1 LHHQC
6 IHTLSNNSAFR
17 HTVIGEVAPMTAISV
32 IIPAYNGENTLEACV
47 DSIFANQFFS
57 LECLLVDDGSTDSTL
72 ELCKRLAIRYPSV
85 KVFTKQNS
93 GPADARNLGLEN
105 ATGTFITFVDADD
118 TIPSNALRRMY
129 ETALETDSDIIMGNH
144 LRKDNLGRLSE
155 SAYFKRWLQCRSN
168 LSLADEPEALLS
180 IHAWGKLY
188 KSSFLKK
195 NALTF
200 PPGERWGEDM
210 VFTYKALT
218 STENFSFI
226 STVVYYYHLR
236 KRHEQN
242 LTNHA
247 TLPTIR
253 TIVRLLTYTQEIF
266 RNCDTPLYR
275 KIRGGRIKHS
285 LAYHC
290 LQNIIRNNNSE
301 SFHELQSIV
310 KSVLTQI
317 EPTSVTSDIRLNTVL
332 DEIAS
337 AKSYRLLRTRL
348 FIRHYTYQIMRFAL
362 IRLPSLASMLKK
374 YFARLLAVAHPAT
387 VTWLFKA
394 GLAHLIVKANY
405 KTLKPVWLIG
415 EREGKSIN
423 DNGYAFFSYLV
434 ENQTDIHPIFVIRP
448 KLRPKVPEELLRNTV
463 QQGSLRHLI
472 YCRIA
477 EVCVYTHTAREIL
490 SHPIFPQLSPYIQL
504 SGLKVFLG
512 HGVSAIHN
520 VPFYSFSNMNARR
533 EAPDVFIAS
542 SAKERD
548 IIINQ
553 LEHAPERVAITGMPR
568 LDALHR
574 DRRHFSPRKE
584 RILFIPTWRQCME
597 RNSSPLFMTSQ
608 FFLSIRDL
616 LASDRLMQLLEE
628 NNFVV
633 DWVVHHQFEKH
644 FKTLSPLLN
653 SRVILQR
660 MVAADFQELLR
671 NSSVLIT
678 DYSSISFD
686 MASIKKPVIYFQFD
700 QEDFLKARNGTSLN
714 YEKDLPGPVLRTAEE
729 VVQELEELT
738 LNGFTQKKIYQERT
752 KAFITHAGSN
762 NSRRVYE
769 AIQTRLS
776 KRAR

>member
-1 LHHQC
+1 
-6 IHTLSNNSAFR
+6 
-17 HTVIGEVAPMTAISV
+17 MTAISV
-32 IIPAYNGENTLEACV
+32 IIPAYNEENTLEACV
-47 DSIFANQFFS
+47 ESVFANQFFS
-57 LECLLVDDGSTDSTL
+57 LECILVDDGSTDSTL
-72 ELCKRLAIRYPSV
+72 ELCKELATRYPSV
-85 KVFTKQNS
+85 KVFTKKNS
-93 GPADARNLGLEN
+93 GPADTRNLGLAK

-129 ETALETDSDIIMGNH
+129 EKVLETDSDIIIGNH
-144 LRKDNLGRLSE
+144 LRKDSQGRFSE

-180 IHAWGKLY
+180 VHAWGKLY

-200 PPGERWGEDM
+200 PPGERWGEDI

-218 STENFSFI
+218 RTTNFSFI
-226 STVVYYYHLR
+226 STIVYYYHLR

-242 LTNHA
+242 LTNQA
-247 TLPTIR
+247 TLSTIR
-253 TIVRLLTYTQEIF
+253 SFVQLRTYTEEIF

-275 KIRGGRIKHS
+275 RIREGRIKHS

-290 LQNIIRNNNSE
+290 LQNIIRNNNPE

-310 KSVLTQI
+310 KSALTQI

-332 DEIAS
+332 DQIAS

-348 FIRHYTYQIMRFAL
+348 IIRHYAHQIMRFTL
-362 IRLPSLASMLKK
+362 MWLSYLASMLKQ
-374 YFARLLAVAHPAT
+374 YIARLLAVAHPAT
-387 VTWLFKA
+387 VPWLFKA

-405 KTLKPVWLIG
+405 KSLKPVWLIG
-415 EREGKSIN
+415 EREGKSLN

-434 ENQTDIHPIFVIRP
+434 ENEIDIHPMFVIRP
-448 KLRPKVPEELLRNTV
+448 KLRPRVPGKLLRNTV

-472 YCRIA
+472 YCRVA

-490 SHPIFPQLSPYIQL
+490 SHPVFPQLSTRIQP

-568 LDALHR
+568 LDTLHT
-574 DRRHFSPRKE
+574 DRGYFSPRKG
-584 RILFIPTWRQCME
+584 RILFIPTWRQYIE
-597 RNSSPLFMTSQ
+597 TKPSSLFTSSQ
-608 FFLSIRDL
+608 FFLSIREL
-616 LASDRLMQLLEE
+616 LASDRLVQLLEE

-700 QEDFLKARNGTSLN
+700 QEDFLRARNGTSLN
-714 YEKDLPGPVLRTAEE
+714 YERDLPGPILRTAEE
-729 VVQELEELT
+729 VIQELEKLT
-738 LNGFTQKKIYQERT
+738 LSGFTQKELYRERT
-752 KAFITHAGSN
+752 KTFFEYSDSN

-769 AIQTRLS
+769 AIKTRLS
-776 KRAR
+776 QRAR

>member
-1 LHHQC
+1 
-6 IHTLSNNSAFR
+6 
-17 HTVIGEVAPMTAISV
+17 MTAISV
-32 IIPAYNGENTLEACV
+32 IIPAYNEENRLEACV
-47 DSIFANQFFS
+47 ESVFANQFFS
-57 LECLLVDDGSTDSTL
+57 LECILVDDGSTDSTL
-72 ELCKRLAIRYPSV
+72 ELCKRLASRYPSV

-93 GPADARNLGLEN
+93 GLADTRNLGLAN

-118 TIPSNALRRMY
+118 TIPSNALQRMY
-129 ETALETDSDIIMGNH
+129 ETALETDSDIIIGNH
-144 LRKDNLGRLSE
+144 LRKDSLGKLSE

-180 IHAWGKLY
+180 VHAWGKLY

-195 NALTF
+195 NTLTF
-200 PPGERWGEDM
+200 PSGERWGEDI

-218 STENFSFI
+218 RTTNFSFI

-236 KRHEQN
+236 KGHEQN
-242 LTNHA
+242 LTNQA
-247 TLPTIR
+247 TLSTIR
-253 TIVRLLTYTQEIF
+253 TIVRLLTYTQEVF

-285 LAYHC
+285 LSYHC
-290 LQNIIRNNNSE
+290 VQTIIRNNHPE

-310 KSVLTQI
+310 KSALTQI

-337 AKSYRLLRTRL
+337 AKSYRLLRNRL
-348 FIRHYTYQIMRFAL
+348 IIRHYTHQIMRFAL
-362 IRLPSLASMLKK
+362 MRLPSLASMLKK
-374 YFARLLAVAHPAT
+374 YIARLLAVAHPAT
-387 VTWLFKA
+387 AIWLLKA

-405 KTLKPVWLIG
+405 KPVKPVWLIG

-423 DNGYAFFSYLV
+423 DNGCAFFSYLV

-490 SHPIFPQLSPYIQL
+490 SHPVFPQLSPCIQP
-504 SGLKVFLG
+504 SGLKVFLD
-512 HGVSAIHN
+512 HGVIAIHN
-520 VPFYSFSNMNARR
+520 VPYYSFSNMRVRN
-533 EAPDVFIAS
+533 EVPDLFIAS

-548 IIINQ
+548 VIINQ

-568 LDALHR
+568 LDTLHR
-574 DRRHFSPRKE
+574 DCGHFSPRKE
-584 RILFIPTWRQCME
+584 RILFIPTWRQHMV
-597 RNSSPLFMTSQ
+597 RNSSSLFINSQ
-608 FFLSIRDL
+608 FFRSIRDL

-644 FKTLSPLLN
+644 FKTLRPLLN

-660 MVAADFQELLR
+660 MVTADFQELLR
-671 NSSVLIT
+671 QSSVLIT

-700 QEDFLKARNGTSLN
+700 QEDFLRARNGTSLN
-714 YEKDLPGPVLRTAEE
+714 YERDLPGPVLRTAEE
-729 VVQELEELT
+729 VIQELEKLT
-738 LNGFTQKKIYQERT
+738 LSGFTQKELYQERT
-752 KAFITHAGSN
+752 KKFVEHSDSN

-769 AIQTRLS
+769 AIKTRLS
-776 KRAR
+776 QRTR